1 MDSDSG
7 AGQLPGGSN
16 TSRTGTTPLESETPV
31 LGETGYT
38 PEDINPH
45 DPDPLFDT
53 SASDLE
59 ARQHEQ
65 RQPLRTEPLAP
76 ESSTV
81 DDGQR
86 EPIQPDPLVQEPTDD
101 GPGEVIHLP
110 KLETT
115 QRFLDALRNSSIEDS
130 GMLPDDIESLRNPSP
145 VLDLADPSPL
155 LRSLRHFIN
164 NAGSSRA
171 HYDNVREIELL
182 HNPSD
187 AILSFDQVKRRL
199 RHLSGVVPLEHDM
212 CPGSCIA
219 YTGPYNELSVCPRCS
234 TTRYFP
240 DTDKPRKRFTTIP
253 IGPVIQAFYGS
264 RDVADHMHYLERRLA
279 ANADQLRQPGS
290 GGNLDI
296 YDDTA
301 CGKELIDAWTKG
313 TFLKSDIALQLSI
326 DGAQLRPDQP
336 SEAWVFIWIFH
347 NLPPQLRYKKR
358 FVIPASIVPGPNK
371 PEDIDSF
378 LFPSLSHVA
387 ALQREG
393 LRIYDAFLE
402 EYVAR
407 SVPAVIFATADSPGS
422 AAMSGM
428 VGHSGKFGCRLY
440 CNMPSRRRK
449 GDGHYYPVMQRPH
462 NYNIT
467 GCSHPDVPSR
477 DLVRYRSDLAQKYHK
492 NLEALLAAKTQ
503 RNYEIRRREL
513 GLCKQT
519 LLNGLPHRPL
529 PVPNIFTMDIM
540 HLTVLNDPDLFTKLF
555 LGKLDVYGPD
565 EKSTWDWA
573 VFYHNSALWNAHGET
588 VDRAVPFLPS
598 SFGRAPRNPAKK
610 LNTGYKAWEF
620 QQYLYGLGPTLFRHI
635 LPHKYWLNFCK
646 LVAGVRILQRHSI
659 SFGDLCRGHELLME
673 FVREFEDLYYQ
684 RMEARIHFV
693 RHSIHLLTHMG
704 PETFRIGPLSCYA
717 QWTLETAIGNLSREI
732 RQDRD
737 QFANL
742 AQRAV
747 IRAQVNSLCAQYP
760 RIKFEVGSSAGT
772 SNSSRISEFEGGFIF
787 LPRCE
792 EFPLPLDI
800 DELVALKTYW
810 QEQGWPN
817 ADSWPNA
824 VCRWAKLRLPNGQ
837 IARSTWYESNVKM
850 KLRRASCV
858 EVSSLL
864 SYGFSCMICTI
875 DQEKWHSG
883 EHARWERAFLFL
895 HPLWRRSAPPCHAIA
910 VFPTR
915 PGGLRRLK

>member
-7 AGQLPGGSN
+7 ASQLPGGS
-16 TSRTGTTPLESETPV
+16 TSRATGSAVPIDSKAAV
-31 LGETGYT
+31 LGDIDYT
-38 PEDINPH
+38 SEGISPY
-45 DPDPLFDT
+45 DPDPYHNTPASEFDVG
-53 SASDLE
+53 
-59 ARQHEQ
+59 QHEQ
-65 RQPLRTEPLAP
+65 HESLQTEPLAP
-76 ESSTV
+76 EPSTV

-115 QRFLDALRNSSIEDS
+115 QRFLDALLDSSIEGS
-130 GMLPDDIESLRNPSP
+130 GMLPNDIANLRNPSP
-145 VLDLADPSPL
+145 VLDMADPSPL

-171 HYDNVREIELL
+171 HYDNVHEIELL
-182 HNPSD
+182 HNPLD
-187 AILSFDQVKRRL
+187 AMLSFDQVKRRL

-219 YTGPYNELSVCPRCS
+219 YTGPYNKLNACPCCS
-234 TTRYFP
+234 MTRYFP

-253 IGPVIQAFYGS
+253 IGPVIQAFYRS
-264 RDVADHMHYLERRLA
+264 RDTADKMHYLERRLA

-313 TFLKSDIALQLSI
+313 AFHKSDIALQLSI
-326 DGAQLRPDQP
+326 DGAQLRPNQQ

-358 FVIPASIVPGPNK
+358 FVIPASIIPGPSK

-393 LRIYDAFLE
+393 LLIYDSFLE
-402 EYVAR
+402 HVTR
-407 SVPAVIFATADSPGS
+407 SVPAVVFATADSIGS
-422 AAMSGM
+422 ASMSGM
-428 VGHSGKFGCRLY
+428 VGHSGKFGCHLY
-440 CNMPSRRRK
+440 CNIPGRCRK
-449 GDGHYYPVMQRPH
+449 HDGHYYPVMQRPH

-477 DLVRYRSDLAQKYHK
+477 DLVKYRSDLAQKYQ
-492 NLEALLAAKTQ
+492 NNMETLLAAKTQ
-503 RNYEIRRREL
+503 RNYETQRCEVGI
-513 GLCKQT
+513 CKQT
-519 LLNGLPHRPL
+519 LLIGLPHRPL

-540 HLTVLNDPDLFTKLF
+540 HLTVLNDPELFTKLF
-555 LGKLDVYGPD
+555 LGKIEVYAPD
-565 EKSTWDWA
+565 DRSSWDWA
-573 VFYHNSALWNAHGET
+573 IFYNNSTLWNAHGET
-588 VDRAVPFLPS
+588 VDRAVPYLPS
-598 SFGRAPRNPAKK
+598 SFGRVPRNPAKK

-620 QQYLYGLGPTLFRHI
+620 QQYLYGLGPTLFRHL

-646 LVAGVRILQRHSI
+646 LVAGVRILQRHCI
-659 SFGDLCRGHELLME
+659 AFRELCRGHELLME
-673 FVREFEDLYYQ
+673 FVREFEDLCYQ

-704 PETFRIGPLSCYA
+704 PETFRLGPLSCYA
-717 QWTLETAIGNLSREI
+717 QWTLETAIGNLKWEI

-742 AQRAV
+742 TQ
-747 IRAQVNSLCAQYP
+747 
-760 RIKFEVGSSAGT
+760 
-772 SNSSRISEFEGGFIF
+772 
-787 LPRCE
+787 
-792 EFPLPLDI
+792 
-800 DELVALKTYW
+800 
-810 QEQGWPN
+810 
-817 ADSWPNA
+817 
-824 VCRWAKLRLPNGQ
+824 
-837 IARSTWYESNVKM
+837 
-850 KLRRASCV
+850 
-858 EVSSLL
+858 
-864 SYGFSCMICTI
+864 
-875 DQEKWHSG
+875 
-883 EHARWERAFLFL
+883 
-895 HPLWRRSAPPCHAIA
+895 
-910 VFPTR
+910 
-915 PGGLRRLK
+915 